1 MTNVVGPLGGYA
13 ATAQAQA
20 QEQVA
25 TQSSGPKTVPQ
36 NESPKTDSVTLSAA
50 AQTNAA
56 LVKSA
61 QEADGV
67 DHNTV
72 ASIKAALANGSYNV
86 SPDDLAQAISTVLE
100 ETRR

>member
-1 MTNVVGPLGGYA
+1 MTNTIGPLGYSA
-13 ATAQAQA
+13 ATQTQAA

-25 TQSSGPKTVPQ
+25 TSPSGTKAAPQ
-36 NESPKTDSVTLSAA
+36 RESAKTDSVTLSAA

-67 DHNTV
+67 DHSNV

-86 SPDDLAQAISTVLE
+86 SPDDLAHAISTVLE

>member
-1 MTNVVGPLGGYA
+1 MTNIIGPLGYSA
-13 ATAQAQA
+13 ATQAQAA

-25 TQSSGPKTVPQ
+25 TSPSGTKTAPQ
-36 NESPKTDSVTLSAA
+36 NEASKTDSVTLSAA

-61 QEADGV
+61 QQADGV
-67 DHNTV
+67 DHGTV

-86 SPDDLAQAISTVLE
+86 SPDDLAHAISTVLE
-100 ETRR
+100 ETRQ